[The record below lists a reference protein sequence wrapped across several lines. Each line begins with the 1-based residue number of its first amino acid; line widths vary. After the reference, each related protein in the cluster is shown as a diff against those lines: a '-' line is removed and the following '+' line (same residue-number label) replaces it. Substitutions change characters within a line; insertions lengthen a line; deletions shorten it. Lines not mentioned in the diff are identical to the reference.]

1 MGGSL
6 TALRNPV
13 LHLQALLCVAFLAGG
28 GGVSAAMPN
37 LLVQLTALCVLGL
50 NLPSVTSFVRR
61 APRLLVAL
69 VALTI
74 ALPLIQLVPL
84 PPSIWHGLPGRDLVI
99 ATFDLAGISRDIWF
113 PASVDRGRTLV
124 ALIGT
129 ITPATVIVVGY
140 GLNRKALLRLAA
152 TLVLLALAALMWGVV
167 QLSSGNSF
175 GMLFGTPRYADV
187 LYGPFANR
195 NSTGLLF
202 VCAICLLPMIAAP
215 PKISA
220 ATTAI
225 VRTATGAVL
234 AIGVVLTQSRSSIAL
249 LAMALLLIGGAVA
262 WHLLIRR
269 NPSAASNP
277 TPPPAR
283 TPATGRWLSGAVIA
297 VILALGTL
305 SFANGGRVAESLSRF
320 EMTDTDR
327 PEMWEDGVFVA
338 RHYWPVGT
346 GMGTFDEVFQV
357 DESLEYISPRR
368 AGRAHNDYIELS
380 IEAGIAGLLLLGCWL
395 AWCAREATRGGDMAD
410 RRVRLSA
417 GLAVACIVLQSA
429 LDYPLRNQTMLVVA
443 AMLVI
448 LMSFG
453 QTRSRT

>member
-1 MGGSL
+1 MGSSL

-13 LHLQALLCVAFLAGG
+13 LHLQLLVCVAFLAGG

-37 LLVQLTALCVLGL
+37 LLVQLAALCVLAL
-50 NLPSVTSFVRR
+50 NLPSVSSFLRR
-61 APRLLVAL
+61 APRVLVAL

-74 ALPLIQLVPL
+74 ALPLVQLIPL
-84 PPSIWHGLPGRDLVI
+84 PPSLWHGLPGRDLVI
-99 ATFDLAGISRDIWF
+99 ATFDLAGISRDTWF

-129 ITPATVIVVGY
+129 IPPATMIVVGY
-140 GLNRKALLRLAA
+140 GLNRQALMRLAA
-152 TLVLLALAALMWGVV
+152 TMALLALVALLWGVV

-175 GMLFGTPRYADV
+175 GMLFGAPRYADV

-202 VCAICLLPMIAAP
+202 VCAICLLPLIAAP
-215 PKISA
+215 QKISA
-220 ATTAI
+220 TTSAVI
-225 VRTATGAVL
+225 RTAAGALLATGV
-234 AIGVVLTQSRSSIAL
+234 ILTQSRSSIAL
-249 LAMALLLIGGAVA
+249 LALVLLLIGAAAA
-262 WHLLIRR
+262 WRFMIRR
-269 NPSAASNP
+269 NPSAARAP
-277 TPPPAR
+277 ATVPPA
-283 TPATGRWLSGAVIA
+283 AARWLSAALIA
-297 VILALGTL
+297 AILAVGAL

-320 EMTDTDR
+320 EMMDTDR
-327 PEMWEDGVFVA
+327 PEMWEDGIFVA
-338 RHYWPVGT
+338 GHYWPIGA

-357 DESLEYISPRR
+357 DESLEYVSPRR

-395 AWCAREATRGGDMAD
+395 AWCAGEATRGGDWVD

-417 GLAVACIVLQSA
+417 GLAVACIALQSA

-443 AMLVI
+443 ALLVVLI
-448 LMSFG
+448 SFG
-453 QTRSRT
+453 QTRSRA